1 VQQCVCV
8 CVCVCVHLVDTGQ
21 FNFISA
27 YLRRRQLSRTA
38 AATAACGDE
47 SRWDGTWRSVP
58 DVVPYGRAGPGGDH
72 DVIIIMSGG
81 DVTAADRP
89 SVRSSL
95 AGACASAAVVDTTQT
110 TLATVRSYGGTSD
123 WSNCGSRLN
132 VNDALLRVAST

>member
-1 VQQCVCV
+1 
-8 CVCVCVHLVDTGQ
+8 VCVHLVDTGQ

-72 DVIIIMSGG
+72 DVIIMMSGG

-95 AGACASAAVVDTTQT
+95 AGACASAAVVDTTPDDT
-110 TLATVRSYGGTSD
+110 GDRSFVRRHI
-123 WSNCGSRLN
+123 RL
-132 VNDALLRVAST
+132 VQLLESVKRK